1 MKITKFKN
9 IDEEKVYYET
19 MLESFLSDLNEY
31 SYLSGSEGR
40 VFFVSDE
47 FVVKEYYFHNY
58 IDDETFE
65 SYCEEIKSFAEQGLS
80 VPKIYAWTKFKQEYH
95 ITPRF
100 YILEERVKGKHLF
113 NEIADLYP
121 RLKDRMTPEEFH
133 KGIYDSQNNKE
144 LYSKILIEYLNSIN
158 DNLSEIANMTDENI
172 EKFVTSLYELY
183 TTCNYSYPDLYEEN
197 ILFDGKKF
205 IFIDQHMRTS
215 LVSSENEED
224 AKTNI
229 IIDFFIIF
237 ERLYSAIYITRCL
250 DINLQQRVDKAKSLI
265 EENKYNIAL
274 KFSKKI
280 KSVLAPMSAN
290 KFFTPTKHFLG
301 EERAKQIVEELE
313 KM

>member
-1 MKITKFKN
+1 MEKIIKEHNTQEIYDKLLVDLLPN
-9 IDEEKVYYET
+9 
-19 MLESFLSDLNEY
+19 LEHY

-47 FVVKEYYFHNY
+47 FVVKEYYFHND
-58 IDDETFE
+58 IDNETFE
-65 SYCEEIKSFAEQGLS
+65 AYCEEIKNFAEQGLS
-80 VPKIYAWTKFKQEYH
+80 VPKIYAWTKFKQEYNY
-95 ITPRF
+95 TERF

-158 DNLSEIANMTDENI
+158 DSLFEVANMSDENI

-197 ILFDGKKF
+197 LLFDGKKF
-205 IFIDQHMRTS
+205 TLIDQHMRTS
-215 LVSSENEED
+215 LVSPENEED

-229 IIDFFIIF
+229 IIDLFIIF
-237 ERLYSAIYITRCL
+237 ERLYSAIHITRCL
-250 DINLQQRVDKAKSLI
+250 DINLKQRVDKAKSLI

-280 KSVLAPMSAN
+280 KSVLDPMSA
-290 KFFTPTKHFLG
+290 KMFFTPTKHFLG
-301 EERAKQIVEELE
+301 EERAKMIVEELE
-313 KM
+313 KI

>member
-1 MKITKFKN
+1 MEKIIKEHNTQEMYDKLLVDLLPN
-9 IDEEKVYYET
+9 
-19 MLESFLSDLNEY
+19 LERY

-40 VFFVSDE
+40 VFFVSDDY
-47 FVVKEYYFHNY
+47 VVKEYYFHNY

-144 LYSKILIEYLNSIN
+144 LYSQILIEYLNHIN
-158 DNLSEIANMTDENI
+158 ENLSEIANMTDENI
-172 EKFVTSLYELY
+172 ENFVTSLYELY
-183 TTCNYSYPDLYEEN
+183 TTGNYSYPDLYEEN

-205 IFIDQHMRTS
+205 ILIDQHMRTS
-215 LVSSENEED
+215 LVSPENEED

-229 IIDFFIIF
+229 IIDFFILF

-250 DINLQQRVDKAKSLI
+250 DINLQQRVDKAKRLI
-265 EENKYNIAL
+265 EKNKYDIAL

-280 KSVLAPMSAN
+280 KSVLAPMSAK
-290 KFFTPTKHFLG
+290 KFFNPTKHFLD
-301 EERAKQIVEELE
+301 ENRAKQIVDELE
-313 KM
+313 KI